1 MAAKKK
7 EIREVTPSADNFDS
21 AQHIDKVY
29 LPLKTKQT
37 QILGDGDAK
46 RGATELVEK
55 LRTELRVL

>member
-7 EIREVTPSADNFDS
+7 EIKEVAPSPEPFANG
-21 AQHIDKVY
+21 QKIQKVY

-46 RGATELVEK
+46 RGAIELVEK
-55 LRTELRVL
+55 LRTEARVL